1 MKTNKYV
8 EIVQDEMEANY
19 ANFSIL
25 MERNDVF
32 KASFHGYYLNVITNA
47 IENAYESKLINKYD
61 YIYLMKINQSYLIKI
76 MSALDALRNEGD
88 DNAK

>member
-8 EIVQDEMEANY
+8 EKLENEMEANY

-32 KASFHGYYLNVITNA
+32 KAGLYAYYLNVITEA
-47 IENAYESKLINKYD
+47 IDNSHESDLINEHE
-61 YIYLMKINQSYLIKI
+61 YIYLMKMNQDYLIKI
-76 MSALDALRNEGD
+76 MSALDVIRNEGEN
-88 DNAK
+88 NA